1 VGITKLWL
9 SPTLD
14 TVKMTDF
21 KPKSLLIF
29 GATCT
34 IGRYITNAI
43 ANAEPAFDQ
52 VTIFTS
58 EDTVTRKQDFI
69 KELKSKAVK
78 IVTGDVNNEG
88 DVKKAYQGI
97 DTVISAVGRNV
108 IETQINLFK
117 LAAESDSV
125 KWFLPSEYGTDVEY
139 GPQSADEKPHQLKLK
154 VRKYIRENS
163 NGLKYTFVV
172 TGPYIDMFFTL
183 TPTIPEAGGF
193 DHIGKKAVLVDN
205 GEDKIGFTTMP
216 E

>member
-29 GATCT
+29 GATGT

-125 KWFLPSEYGTDVEY
+125 KWFLPSEYGTDV
-139 GPQSADEKPHQLKLK
+139 D
-154 VRKYIRENS
+154 
-163 NGLKYTFVV
+163 TFERIQMV
-172 TGPYIDMFFTL
+172 
-183 TPTIPEAGGF
+183 
-193 DHIGKKAVLVDN
+193 
-205 GEDKIGFTTMP
+205 
-216 E
+216 